1 MVVAFSSYAENGG
14 DAAGQVFALMAIAVA
29 AAEVA
34 IGLAM
39 FIVFYRT
46 FGTIDLDEGKMLR
59 WMPPSTDEVPMKD
72 VANSLFEDYSFA
84 LIILGMLLAAS
95 VLGGIYLARKEV
107 ED

>member
-1 MVVAFSSYAENGG
+1 MKEDREERTMVIVVTAAVLLGYLMVLSLVSSEAWETS
-14 DAAGQVFALMAIAVA
+14 DM
-29 AAEVA
+29 
-34 IGLAM
+34 
-39 FIVFYRT
+39 
-46 FGTIDLDEGKMLR
+46 
-59 WMPPSTDEVPMKD
+59 DEVPMKD